1 MLNPLQ
7 EEEKSFCFFLGSAL
21 MTGYESSASGLP
33 SLFNAIFHS
42 LVFFFFFLNITKQK
56 IKRENL

>member
-33 SLFNAIFHS
+33 SLFNAVFHS
-42 LVFFFFFLNITKQK
+42 LVFFFFF
-56 IKRENL
+56 